1 MVIPHPNPGRVNC
14 SSEVKP
20 GVVTGQALVDLLNY
34 AKDSANPT
42 ASRNTEH
49 GERP

>member
-1 MVIPHPNPGRVNC
+1 MEVSMVIPHPNPGRVNC

-34 AKDSANPT
+34 AKVEGLGFWKEKQNQ
-42 ASRNTEH
+42 
-49 GERP
+49 